1 VIHKSR
7 ADATRAEL
15 LITNLR
21 LGAHN
26 GINLALLADRRHTT
40 SIVSAV
46 AHDAG
51 SARDAQEAG
60 ATYELV
66 DVLPMVLPDYMQQI
80 ATERVR
86 CHSAQPGARS

>member
-1 VIHKSR
+1 
-7 ADATRAEL
+7 
-15 LITNLR
+15 
-21 LGAHN
+21 
-26 GINLALLADRRHTT
+26 
-40 SIVSAV
+40 VSAV